1 MKKVWMFLVC
11 LFVLAA
17 CGDGEGNTNTG
28 NEGNGGEPV
37 NVQPEKKEVTEER
50 LKASLVESKRE
61 GRTYQFQYVVEN
73 KSDRSIHLTFNSGQ
87 KFDYILR
94 NEAGEILKRGS
105 EGKFFTQAI
114 IEQDLEAG
122 GQLTYDIVL
131 KDLSPGNYSLEA
143 WLTAGS
149 EETDYKEL
157 LEFTIE

>member
-1 MKKVWMFLVC
+1 MKKAWMFLVC
-11 LFVLAA
+11 LLILAA
-17 CGDGEGNTNTG
+17 CGNGDGNTNTANKG
-28 NEGNGGEPV
+28 NEGEPV
-37 NVQPEKKEVTEER
+37 NSQPDQDNVSEER
-50 LKASLVESKRE
+50 LKASLVEVKRE
-61 GRTYQFQYVVEN
+61 NNTYYFEYIVEN
-73 KSDRSIHLTFNSGQ
+73 KSEHSVHLTFNSGQ

-105 EGKFFTQAI
+105 DGKFFTQAI

-131 KDLSPGNYSLEA
+131 KDLSPGNYTLEA

-157 LEFTIE
+157 RKFTIE

>member
-1 MKKVWMFLVC
+1 MKKGMMFFLC

-17 CGDGEGNTNTG
+17 CGDGQNNSNKV

-37 NVQPEKKEVTEER
+37 NVQPDKKGVTEGR
-50 LKASLVESKRE
+50 LKPSLVEAKRE
-61 GRTYQFQYVVEN
+61 GNTYDFEYTVEN
-73 KSDRSIHLTFNSGQ
+73 QTDKSIHLTFNSGQ
-87 KFDYILR
+87 KFDYVLR

-122 GQLTYDIVL
+122 GRLSFDIQL
-131 KDLSPGNYSLEA
+131 KDLAPGTYRLEA

-157 LEFTIE
+157 LEFTVE